1 MITKFP
7 KKQKASRKLSA
18 VCALLALLI
27 LAGCASGSSEKA
39 AGPTSGQGN
48 ADSATYLVRLYKNE
62 DVSEESFL
70 KDAEI
75 IRNRVEVLTG
85 SKGSFSVK
93 SREEDAAVPLSY
105 IDAQIPAQVFG
116 GLDPEI
122 LIPTLLSGPEKF
134 YLFDASKGLTGEASS
149 SETAAGPLLLAP
161 EDLETGETSSSEAA
175 AGPLLLAP
183 EDLETA
189 EVSRELPPGLSQ
201 FQLALEGISEENY
214 SAVKFV
220 LTEEF
225 LEAHPGIR
233 TWTPALALDS
243 SGDLS
248 DPYVFSLVP
257 GENERTFYYRYN
269 CANTTAGAGADSL
282 DRCHEV
288 LARNMTNAPSESVF
302 GHVWIPPVTWETPDT
317 AAASPEAP
325 TGTAPASPKSSADTD
340 AASPEAP
347 TGTDGSFQLSQSG
360 LSELS
365 KDSGTLTFFYTW
377 RDEDPDPEDMDAVR
391 EILKSRLDAV
401 GMPYALGRQSDRGNV
416 FVVCTLPGRI
426 SPQIADLL
434 CANSVITLV
443 SGAAEKFV
451 TPGSCRA
458 KVIPAS
464 GHYALSLDFSAHNL
478 DLPSLLIS
486 SGKAAG
492 SDTVALRVSYSQSD
506 FCTGRI
512 GAAGP
517 NGKLLFD
524 RRAAGA
530 GFGDPDK
537 WVLDL
542 IAAALNG
549 PPLQPGIGQE
559 KGQPSGSAG
568 SIGYDRKIYQNYLT
582 WDRLVLRQKGEHDC
596 SRSYYYSSDP
606 DAAGY

>member
-161 EDLETGETSSSEAA
+161 EDLET
-175 AGPLLLAP
+175 
-183 EDLETA
+183 A

-248 DPYVFSLVP
+248 DPYVFSMVP

-325 TGTAPASPKSSADTD
+325 TG
-340 AASPEAP
+340 
-347 TGTDGSFQLSQSG
+347 
-360 LSELS
+360 
-365 KDSGTLTFFYTW
+365 
-377 RDEDPDPEDMDAVR
+377 
-391 EILKSRLDAV
+391 
-401 GMPYALGRQSDRGNV
+401 
-416 FVVCTLPGRI
+416 
-426 SPQIADLL
+426 
-434 CANSVITLV
+434 
-443 SGAAEKFV
+443 
-451 TPGSCRA
+451 
-458 KVIPAS
+458 
-464 GHYALSLDFSAHNL
+464 
-478 DLPSLLIS
+478 
-486 SGKAAG
+486 
-492 SDTVALRVSYSQSD
+492 
-506 FCTGRI
+506 
-512 GAAGP
+512 
-517 NGKLLFD
+517 
-524 RRAAGA
+524 
-530 GFGDPDK
+530 
-537 WVLDL
+537 
-542 IAAALNG
+542 
-549 PPLQPGIGQE
+549 
-559 KGQPSGSAG
+559 
-568 SIGYDRKIYQNYLT
+568 
-582 WDRLVLRQKGEHDC
+582 
-596 SRSYYYSSDP
+596 
-606 DAAGY
+606 